1 MHVLEILE
9 SIKEPYDDEDLGPG
23 IHSVHPYLFHV
34 SLPEDKK
41 TFFLDYLE
49 DGESLET
56 LGDVLLLMLG
66 VHNLLFSYA
75 IDEMIKHS
83 IEPRHLYEYIKST
96 LVNSSNA
103 KQKKVLKQYDDVPFF
118 IEVTSYLERKKAEI
132 NSRE

>member
-1 MHVLEILE
+1 MHLIEMLEK
-9 SIKEPYDDEDLGPG
+9 IKEPYNEEELEAY
-23 IHSVHPYLFHV
+23 YL
-34 SLPEDKK
+34 LTCIPEDKK
-41 TFFLDYLE
+41 TFFNDYD
-49 DGESLET
+49 DGESLQT
-56 LGDVLLLMLG
+56 LGDILLMMLSMG

-83 IEPRHLYEYIKST
+83 IEPRHLYEYIECT

-103 KQKKVLKQYDDVPFF
+103 KQKKVLKRYDDVPFF